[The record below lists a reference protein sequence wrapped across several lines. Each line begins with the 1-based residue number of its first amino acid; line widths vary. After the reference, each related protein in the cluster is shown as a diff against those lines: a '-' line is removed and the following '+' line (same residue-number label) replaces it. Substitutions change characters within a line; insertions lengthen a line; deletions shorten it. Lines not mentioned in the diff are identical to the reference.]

1 MLLPLVQFVCDSC
14 GGTIEPGHGRLE
26 WLEHD
31 HVARS
36 LRIVHHGE
44 SCQSPPQQQGRRELP
59 LDDFAG
65 PDKLASLYGFIS
77 VAPNGENTATPEHQ
91 EEFTEI
97 LRRLTMPYYEE
108 ARLYWNKAM
117 TDGFFGSASDAQIY
131 SSTSCKALVQSY
143 AANEGRAEGRAG
155 GGCGGGGCS
164 C

>member
-44 SCQSPPQQQGRRELP
+44 SCQVPPRHQDRRELP
-59 LDDFAG
+59 LDDFVG
-65 PDKLASLYGFIS
+65 PEKLASLYGHVS
-77 VAPNGENTATPEHQ
+77 VAPDREGTATPENM

-108 ARLYWNKAM
+108 ARLYWNKARN
-117 TDGFFGSASDAQIY
+117 DGFFASASDAQIF
-131 SSTSCKALVQSY
+131 SAASCKALVQGY
-143 AANEGRAEGRAG
+143 GKDEGAGRAG
-155 GGCGGGGCS
+155 GSCGGGGC
-164 C
+164 CC